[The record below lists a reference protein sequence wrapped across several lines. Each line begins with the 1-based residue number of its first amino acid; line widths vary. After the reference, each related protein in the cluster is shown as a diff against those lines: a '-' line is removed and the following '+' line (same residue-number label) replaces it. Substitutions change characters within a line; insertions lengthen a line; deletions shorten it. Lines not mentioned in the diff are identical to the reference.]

1 MTEVQDRM
9 YFYNTIAEEFDSKM
23 NMYDTNKRLSVI
35 FHELLNEDLSGKKLL
50 DAGCGTGWFSRKAV
64 ERGAVVTSM
73 DIGQK
78 LLNEVQKKCSSNCV
92 AGSILEIPFSNNT
105 FDIVVSSEVI
115 EHTPAPLEAIT
126 ELHRVL
132 KPGGILILT
141 TPNKLWFFSI
151 WIANKLKLRP
161 YDGFENWISWQ
172 TLKREAIRNG
182 FKVEKMVGI
191 HLFPFVSPLFYPILN
206 FFHRFN
212 KELGPLMLNMA
223 IRCRK

>member
-9 YFYNTIAEEFDSKM
+9 YFYDEFAEEFDSAM
-23 NMYDTNKRLSVI
+23 NMYDTNKRISVI
-35 FHELLNEDLSGKKLL
+35 YNELLTEDLSGKELL
-50 DAGCGTGWFSRKAV
+50 DAGCGTGWFSKKAV
-64 ERGAVVTSM
+64 ERGANVTSM

-78 LLNEVQKKCSSNCV
+78 LLDEVKKKCNSNCV
-92 AGSILEIPFSNNT
+92 VGSILGIPFGNNT

-115 EHTPAPLEAIT
+115 EHTIAPLESIA
-126 ELHRVL
+126 ELYRVL
-132 KPGGILILT
+132 KPGGVLILT

-151 WIANKLKLRP
+151 WIANKLKLRS
-161 YDGFENWISWQ
+161 YYGFENWISWQ
-172 TLKREAIRNG
+172 TLKREATRNG

-223 IRCRK
+223 IR